1 MVRVAKFFAYGTFF
15 IVILYLF
22 FPKENL
28 YYKIQEYALQY
39 KVKVFEKKVEE
50 KLFSLELLDGK
61 LLYKGIETAT
71 FQKAHILLLGFYNG
85 VHINSVTLSGL
96 VKNFL
101 PQKIEQIDVSYSLL
115 HPLEVRF
122 FLKGDFG
129 SAKGFYE
136 IKSSKVVV
144 KLHPSKM
151 MQMHFK
157 SSLRE
162 FKKLKNGV
170 YSYEKSL
177 L

>member
-1 MVRVAKFFAYGTFF
+1 MVKVAKFFAYSAFF
-15 IVILYLF
+15 IVMLYLF

-28 YYKIQEYALQY
+28 YYKMQEHAVQY
-39 KVKVFEKKVEE
+39 KVKVFENKIKAN
-50 KLFSLELLDGK
+50 LFSLDLLDGK
-61 LLYKGIETAT
+61 LLYEGVETAT

-85 VHINSVTLSGL
+85 VHVNSVTLSGL

-101 PQKIEQIDVSYSLL
+101 PQKIEQIDASYSLL
-115 HPLEVRF
+115 HPLEIRF

-129 SAKGFYE
+129 SAEGFYE
-136 IKSSKVVV
+136 IKSSKIVV

-177 L
+177 